1 MLSLSISQNGDQ
13 PLADQIVAGIKRQ
26 IHDRHLRP
34 GAKLPSI
41 RNFANTYKVSR
52 FTVVEAYD
60 RLVAMGYLRSRRGA
74 GFYTSDTSA
83 PADPARAAPS
93 DNLKRNEE
101 LIWLIRRLLEADEN
115 AVLAGGPWLPNSW
128 LDEAG
133 IRQSLNVLARKN
145 GAYLLEY
152 GHPFGYLPLRE
163 HMVLMLA
170 GLGITASAGQILLTQ
185 GTSQALEFVIRYLLK
200 PGDAALVDDPGYYN
214 LFGNLRLQG
223 VEMLAVPRNPDGP
236 DVAILEK
243 LAAAHRPKVYFTQSV
258 MQNPTGTDM
267 SPHVAFKVLQAAER
281 HNFTVV
287 EDDIFCDLQ
296 VRTTPRL
303 ATLDQLNRVIY
314 ARSFSKTLSGSLRVG
329 FLACSQ
335 DIANELADI
344 KMLTSITTS
353 QFTERLIYLML
364 VDGHYRK
371 YLSRLHE
378 RLGEARLNVVR
389 AFERIGLELYV
400 EPADGM
406 FVWARFPHIDDSL
419 ALAEAS
425 QRHGIMLAPGAVF
438 RPHLE
443 RSAWMRFNVSC
454 LRRQA
459 RAGLAA
465 TADVEH
471 GDVAQTAAP
480 PPDTMASNFKLAQ
493 KIEPSHAPAAN
504 RDRSNDGFPPTA
516 TSTAKIPGGRSTL
529 TQVFGGNAQIAAIRR
544 RLGEPASSTLCC
556 P

>member
-1 MLSLSISQNGDQ
+1 MLSLAVSPRSDQ
-13 PLADQIVAGIKRQ
+13 PLADQIVTGIKRQ
-26 IHDRHLRP
+26 IEDRHLRV
-34 GAKLPSI
+34 GTKLPSI
-41 RNFANTYKVSR
+41 RNFAETYNVSR

-60 RLVAMGYLRSRRGA
+60 RLVAMGYLQSRRGA
-74 GFYTSDTSA
+74 GFYIA
-83 PADPARAAPS
+83 AGPARAEAAHPASS
-93 DNLKRNEE
+93 DNHKRNEE
-101 LIWLIRRLLEADEN
+101 LVWLIRRMLEADDN
-115 AVLAGGPWLPNSW
+115 TLLAGGPWLPNSW

-163 HMVLMLA
+163 HLALMLA
-170 GLGITASAGQILLTQ
+170 GLGIAAHPGQILLTQ
-185 GTSQALEFVIRYLLK
+185 GTSQAIELVIRYLLK

-214 LFGNLRLQG
+214 MFGNLRLQG

-296 VRTTPRL
+296 VKTTPRL

-329 FLACSQ
+329 FVACAQ
-335 DIANELADI
+335 AIANELADV

-353 QFTERLIYLML
+353 QFTERLVYLML

-378 RLGEARLNVVR
+378 RLAETRLNVVR
-389 AFERIGLELYV
+389 AFERMGLELFV

-406 FVWARFPHIDDSL
+406 FVWARFPHVEDSL
-419 ALAEAS
+419 TFAEAS
-425 QRHGIMLAPGAVF
+425 QRDGIMLAPGAVF

-443 RSAWMRFNVSC
+443 RSPWMRFNVTVC
-454 LRRQA
+454 EDTRVQRWLQWQA
-459 RAGLAA
+459 VGK
-465 TADVEH
+465 
-471 GDVAQTAAP
+471 AP
-480 PPDTMASNFKLAQ
+480 
-493 KIEPSHAPAAN
+493 
-504 RDRSNDGFPPTA
+504 
-516 TSTAKIPGGRSTL
+516 
-529 TQVFGGNAQIAAIRR
+529 
-544 RLGEPASSTLCC
+544 
-556 P
+556 